1 MRKSDK
7 KVSSKY
13 LVLGIIFIVT
23 MVLTFLS
30 MSFESVTPSATT
42 MSAATIPVITMQSEE
57 GNEFNSLHGFTQE
70 INQALINDN
79 LTPVAKTRQ
88 LPIIIHNY
96 GAEVQ
101 ELTYKIR
108 NLSDNGLIENTK
120 VTELVN
126 NGETITATLNI
137 KNLIDDNTQYALEI
151 ILETSTHEEIHYYT
165 RIITGEDY
173 SIDDKFA
180 FVEDFNA
187 CTFNQDRLS
196 EIQKYIE
203 TSSAG
208 NNNNFGKVNINS
220 TLSQIG
226 WGDMGP
232 YVESQLIPVI
242 KEISKDVAVI
252 TFDYKIGAINEYESY
267 DSYNVYEYYRI
278 RQTTSGFYLLIMKEK
293 LTRYLTVRTTSY
305 QQLRLILE
313 YSQEQ
318 QLNLI
323 LTRREL
329 IHTLSMKVLCGAT
342 ILILICIQEYS
353 HLTPMKQMA

>member
-278 RQTTSGFYLLIMKEK
+278 RQTTSGFYLLNYEREANQIFDGKNDILSTAK
-293 LTRYLTVRTTSY
+293 INLGIQSGTTAEFNSD
-305 QQLRLILE
+305 
-313 YSQEQ
+313 
-318 QLNLI
+318 
-323 LTRREL
+323 
-329 IHTLSMKVLCGAT
+329 
-342 ILILICIQEYS
+342 
-353 HLTPMKQMA
+353 

>member
-1 MRKSDK
+1 M
-7 KVSSKY
+7 
-13 LVLGIIFIVT
+13 
-23 MVLTFLS
+23 
-30 MSFESVTPSATT
+30 
-42 MSAATIPVITMQSEE
+42 
-57 GNEFNSLHGFTQE
+57 
-70 INQALINDN
+70 
-79 LTPVAKTRQ
+79 AKTRQ

-252 TFDYKIGAINEYESY
+252 TFDYKIGAC
-267 DSYNVYEYYRI
+267 
-278 RQTTSGFYLLIMKEK
+278 L
-293 LTRYLTVRTTSY
+293 
-305 QQLRLILE
+305 
-313 YSQEQ
+313 
-318 QLNLI
+318 
-323 LTRREL
+323 
-329 IHTLSMKVLCGAT
+329 
-342 ILILICIQEYS
+342 
-353 HLTPMKQMA
+353 

>member
-180 FVEDFNA
+180 FVEYFNA
-187 CTFNQDRLS
+187 CTFNQ
-196 EIQKYIE
+196 
-203 TSSAG
+203 
-208 NNNNFGKVNINS
+208 
-220 TLSQIG
+220 
-226 WGDMGP
+226 
-232 YVESQLIPVI
+232 
-242 KEISKDVAVI
+242 
-252 TFDYKIGAINEYESY
+252 
-267 DSYNVYEYYRI
+267 
-278 RQTTSGFYLLIMKEK
+278 
-293 LTRYLTVRTTSY
+293 
-305 QQLRLILE
+305 
-313 YSQEQ
+313 
-318 QLNLI
+318 
-323 LTRREL
+323 
-329 IHTLSMKVLCGAT
+329 
-342 ILILICIQEYS
+342 
-353 HLTPMKQMA
+353 

>member
-1 MRKSDK
+1 M
-7 KVSSKY
+7 
-13 LVLGIIFIVT
+13 
-23 MVLTFLS
+23 
-30 MSFESVTPSATT
+30 
-42 MSAATIPVITMQSEE
+42 
-57 GNEFNSLHGFTQE
+57 HGFTQE

-226 WGDMGP
+226 WGDM
-232 YVESQLIPVI
+232 
-242 KEISKDVAVI
+242 
-252 TFDYKIGAINEYESY
+252 
-267 DSYNVYEYYRI
+267 
-278 RQTTSGFYLLIMKEK
+278 
-293 LTRYLTVRTTSY
+293 
-305 QQLRLILE
+305 
-313 YSQEQ
+313 
-318 QLNLI
+318 
-323 LTRREL
+323 
-329 IHTLSMKVLCGAT
+329 T
-342 ILILICIQEYS
+342 ICRKPAY
-353 HLTPMKQMA
+353 TGY